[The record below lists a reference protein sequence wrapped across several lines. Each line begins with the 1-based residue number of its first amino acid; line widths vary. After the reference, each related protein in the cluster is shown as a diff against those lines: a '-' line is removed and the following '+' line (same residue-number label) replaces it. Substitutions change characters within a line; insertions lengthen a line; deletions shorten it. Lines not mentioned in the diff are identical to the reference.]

1 MTGQQRPED
10 TQRKVRV
17 AVIFGGQS
25 GEHDVSLRSA
35 QTVLAALN
43 DDRFEAVP
51 VGVTRDGQWL
61 TGIDPMAQLTAS
73 SPLFA
78 LEGPAEPDAETLEI
92 AVSSTSQNLP
102 SGLGADIDV
111 VFPVLHGPMGE
122 DGTVQGLLELAG
134 IPFVGSGVLGSAL
147 AMDKAMAKMVLQQ
160 HGIPQAPWLLVN
172 RSEWE
177 RDSGNIAEKIGNEL
191 GYPCF
196 VKPANMGSSVG
207 VTKVHNPIE
216 LGAAMDLAGRL
227 DRRIVAEKGL
237 RVRELE
243 VSVLGNDEPVASV
256 VGEVVSVNEFY
267 DYSAKYVEEGSELL
281 VPADI
286 PADVQREI
294 QRVAVEAFIALDLA
308 GLARADFFLD
318 LDTGQVLLNE
328 VNTMPGFTS
337 ISMYPRL
344 WEASGVTLPEL
355 VERLLQLAL
364 ERSRDRQKAIVF
376 GIEKE
381 CS

>member
-1 MTGQQRPED
+1 MTGQQQPD
-10 TQRKVRV
+10 DANRKVRV

-35 QTVLAALN
+35 QTVLAAL
-43 DDRFEAVP
+43 DDARFEAIP

-61 TGIDPMAQLTAS
+61 TGADPMAQLTAS

-78 LEGPAEPDAETLEI
+78 LEGPAEPDTETLEI
-92 AVSSTSQNLP
+92 AVTSTSQTLP
-102 SGLGADIDV
+102 SGLGTDIDV

-147 AMDKAMAKMVLQQ
+147 AMDKAMAKLVLQQ
-160 HGIPQAPWLLVN
+160 YGIPQAPWLLVN
-172 RSEWE
+172 RGDWE
-177 RDSGNIAEKIGNEL
+177 RDPGKIAEKIGNDL

-207 VTKVHNPIE
+207 VTKVHNPTG
-216 LGAAMDLAGRL
+216 LGAAMELAGRL
-227 DRRIVAEKGL
+227 DRRIVVEKGL

-243 VSVLGNDEPVASV
+243 VSVLGNDKPVASV

-286 PADVQREI
+286 PAEVQSEI
-294 QRVAVEAFIALDLA
+294 QRVAVEAFVALDLA

-364 ERSRDRQKAIVF
+364 ERSGDRQKAL
-376 GIEKE
+376 GRTQ
-381 CS
+381 